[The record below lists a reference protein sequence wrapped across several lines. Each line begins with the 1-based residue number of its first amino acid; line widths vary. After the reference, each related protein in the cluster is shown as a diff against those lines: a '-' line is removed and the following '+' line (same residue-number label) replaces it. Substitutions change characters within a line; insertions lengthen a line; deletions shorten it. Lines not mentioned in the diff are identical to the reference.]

1 RAAGTVTFPARFT
14 LVAAMNPCPCGY
26 AGSPSRPCVCLPAD
40 IVRHRARIS
49 GPLAD
54 RLDMTVHVPAL
65 APATLAAIEP
75 GESSADVRARVD
87 AARRS
92 QRERYRKL
100 PGVFCNAHVSG
111 RWLET
116 HARIDPKARSALV
129 TAADRLGFSARAYH
143 RVLRVART
151 VADLAGVEAVLPD
164 HVAAGVRYRGYTL
177 NRVSGG

>member
-1 RAAGTVTFPARFT
+1 
-14 LVAAMNPCPCGY
+14 MNPCPCGY
-26 AGSPSRPCVCLPAD
+26 AGSPSRPCVCPSAE

-65 APATLAAIEP
+65 PPATLAETAS
-75 GESSADVRARVD
+75 GESSADVRSRVD
-87 AARRS
+87 TARCL

-116 HARIDPKARSALV
+116 HTRIDPKARAALV

-143 RVLRVART
+143 RVMRVART
-151 VADLAGVEAVLPD
+151 AADLEGIEAVLSE
-164 HVAAGVRYRGYTL
+164 HVAAGVRYRGYNL
-177 NRVSGG
+177 NRASLG